1 MMDAGR
7 LLLGLRKKTM
17 WILIMIAV
25 HVTNPNDQP
34 GKVQLQFETE
44 KSCVEALQ
52 SIQYELKFK
61 QFRVEGKCVKQS

>member
-1 MMDAGR
+1 
-7 LLLGLRKKTM
+7 
-17 WILIMIAV
+17 MIAV